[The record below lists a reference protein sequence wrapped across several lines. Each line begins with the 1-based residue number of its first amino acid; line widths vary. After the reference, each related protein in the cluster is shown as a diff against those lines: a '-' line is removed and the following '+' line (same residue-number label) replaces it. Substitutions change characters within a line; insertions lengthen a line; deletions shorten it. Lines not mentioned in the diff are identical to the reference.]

1 MIDKFQ
7 ALRDID
13 TDNEEIRGFTT
24 RIKRYKQ
31 EIQRL
36 QDETFKNDYRLG
48 KFREE
53 IATIESEI
61 KQREYDITKIAEKS
75 NIEWFRNKWMNN
87 TITNKLEEIR
97 YWCS

>member
-1 MIDKFQ
+1 MIDMFQ

-36 QDETFKNDYRLG
+36 QEETFKNDYRLR

-53 IATIESEI
+53 ITRIEIEI
-61 KQREYDITKIAEKS
+61 KKREYHITKIAEKS
-75 NIEWFRNKWMNN
+75 KIEWFRNKWMNN
-87 TITNKLEEIR
+87 TINNKLEEIR